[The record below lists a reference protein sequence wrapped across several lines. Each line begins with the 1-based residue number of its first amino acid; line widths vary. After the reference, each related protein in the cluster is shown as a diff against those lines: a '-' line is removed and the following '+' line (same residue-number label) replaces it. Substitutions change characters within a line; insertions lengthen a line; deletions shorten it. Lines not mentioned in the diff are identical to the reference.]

1 MFERFAKDDLRGVH
15 YALNVFI
22 WATVVWLLL
31 RHLAAVNPVYAIA
44 SMIAASDP
52 VVTDARRESRTSLI
66 NTAVGCVVG
75 LAVLVTGGSTEW
87 KLPIAVSIA
96 VLVSSYL
103 VRVAN
108 QWRQAPVT
116 AALVIASGLTQSSK
130 MIGVDQALVRVATV
144 FVGCLVGIL
153 VSWLMS
159 KIWPMLKRPEIGPG
173 A

>member
-1 MFERFAKDDLRGVH
+1 VLARFVNDNLRGVH
-15 YALNVFI
+15 YAVNVFI
-22 WATVVWLLL
+22 GATAVWLLL
-31 RHLAAVNPVYAIA
+31 RHVAAVNPVYAIA

-52 VVTDARRESRTSLI
+52 VVTDARRESRTSFI
-66 NTAVGCVVG
+66 NTSVGCAVGLVV
-75 LAVLVTGGSTEW
+75 LITGGSSEW

-130 MIGVDQALVRVATV
+130 MMGVDQGLIRVATV
-144 FVGCLVGIL
+144 FVGCIVGIV

-159 KIWPMLKRPEIGPG
+159 KIWPMLKRAEI
-173 A
+173 ASAT

>member
-1 MFERFAKDDLRGVH
+1 MLARFVNDNLRGVH
-15 YALNVFI
+15 YAVNVFI
-22 WATVVWLLL
+22 GATAVWLLL
-31 RHLAAVNPVYAIA
+31 RHVAAVNPVYAIA

-52 VVTDARRESRTSLI
+52 VVTDARRESRTSFI
-66 NTAVGCVVG
+66 NTSVGCAVGLVV
-75 LAVLVTGGSTEW
+75 LITGGSSEW

-130 MIGVDQALVRVATV
+130 MMGVDQGLIRVATV
-144 FVGCLVGIL
+144 FVGCIVGIV

-159 KIWPMLKRPEIGPG
+159 KIWPMLKRAEI
-173 A
+173 ASAT

>member
-1 MFERFAKDDLRGVH
+1 M
-15 YALNVFI
+15 
-22 WATVVWLLL
+22 
-31 RHLAAVNPVYAIA
+31 
-44 SMIAASDP
+44 
-52 VVTDARRESRTSLI
+52 
-66 NTAVGCVVG
+66 VG

-144 FVGCLVGIL
+144 FVGCLAGIL